1 MNPIFEHH
9 LLQTRRQFFG
19 DTGLRLGSLALGML
33 MGSSASG
40 NKARA
45 AAGERHLVLPRE
57 YRFLWRYKR
66 FSPSAFQRFMVR
78 FQQKR
83 AATARARRGG

>member
-19 DTGLRLGSLALGML
+19 DAGLRLGSLALGML

-40 NKARA
+40 NRRIRRNRPPGYIRRCRACRIFPARPN
-45 AAGERHLVLPRE
+45 R
-57 YRFLWRYKR
+57 
-66 FSPSAFQRFMVR
+66 
-78 FQQKR
+78 
-83 AATARARRGG
+83 